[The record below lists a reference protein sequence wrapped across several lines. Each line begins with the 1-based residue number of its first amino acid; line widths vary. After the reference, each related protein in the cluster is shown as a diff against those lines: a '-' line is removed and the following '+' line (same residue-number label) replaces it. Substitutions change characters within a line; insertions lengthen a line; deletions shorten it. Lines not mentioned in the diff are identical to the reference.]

1 MSDIQ
6 NQPTPTGTP
15 QSGHQLVAA
24 YEEPLILKS
33 LTLPHGVGVDPYKA
47 ATLEGYD
54 TGKAAGA
61 PSARPDWSSDYSH
74 AMRTL
79 VEASQNQPPAVLHA
93 ADYVLEQVA
102 RMSNY
107 DEQRIIQA
115 RQQLAQ
121 DLLDGSFASKVET
134 ARNTIETIVH
144 QQEPSLER

>member
-6 NQPTPTGTP
+6 HQPAPTDTP
-15 QSGHQLVAA
+15 QSGHQLVAGH
-24 YEEPLILKS
+24 EEQLILKS

-54 TGKAAGA
+54 TVKGPGA
-61 PSARPDWSSDYSH
+61 PAARPDWSSAYSD
-74 AMRTL
+74 AVRTL
-79 VEASQNQPPAVLHA
+79 AEATKNQPPAILHA

-102 RMSNY
+102 RMSHY

-121 DLLDGSFASKVET
+121 DLSDGSFASKVAT
-134 ARNTIETIVH
+134 AQNAIEAIVH
-144 QQEPSLER
+144 QQEQSLER